1 MKVNNPEEKHEPS
14 LVLAAPV
21 FVPAQAVQAKPPA
34 QHTTGSS
41 AVVAAGRGGGRGGT
55 ADCCH
60 CSTVL
65 GRAGG
70 GAPHSHPCTFVPNCS
85 VILVMSR
92 HNKPNLHNQWYRSIA
107 KLLIFTKL
115 SSFAPPVLLKTI

>member
-1 MKVNNPEEKHEPS
+1 MNQAWSWQLLFLSRPRQCKPS
-14 LVLAAPV
+14 R
-21 FVPAQAVQAKPPA
+21 QRSTQ
-34 QHTTGSS
+34 Q
-41 AVVAAGRGGGRGGT
+41 VAARWWRRGGAGRGGT

-92 HNKPNLHNQWYRSIA
+92 HNKPTSGTEVSQSC
-107 KLLIFTKL
+107 
-115 SSFAPPVLLKTI
+115 

>member
-1 MKVNNPEEKHEPS
+1 MNQAWSWQLLFLSRPRQCKPS
-14 LVLAAPV
+14 R
-21 FVPAQAVQAKPPA
+21 QRSTQ
-34 QHTTGSS
+34 Q
-41 AVVAAGRGGGRGGT
+41 VAAQWWRRGGAGGGVALPT
-55 ADCCH
+55 AVTAAQCW
-60 CSTVL
+60 
-65 GRAGG
+65 AGG

-115 SSFAPPVLLKTI
+115 FSFAPPVLLKTI